1 MKAVVDVHP
10 DAASLIR
17 AAADRIRRA
26 AAESIAARGRFVVAL
41 SGGSTPKRL
50 FALLAEDGRTAD
62 PAVRRPAAP
71 PVRRPDLQVRRDAAA
86 WWQDTEFFW
95 GDERSVP
102 PDHPDSNFRMAREA
116 MLAPLG
122 VPDARIHRMRGE
134 ASDVDAAARE
144 YEREIAAVLGL
155 AVGEWPRFDLVLLGM
170 GPDGHTASLFPGTAA
185 LDERSRVVVA
195 NHVAALDTWRLTLSA
210 PAINNARDVVF
221 LIEGAG
227 KADRL
232 KDVLE
237 GPREPHRLPSQLIAP
252 AEGTLI
258 WMVDAAAAARLADV
272 T

>member
-1 MKAVVDVHP
+1 VNAVVDVHP

-17 AAADRIRRA
+17 AAADRIRRT
-26 AAESIAARGRFVVAL
+26 AAESIAARGRFAIAL
-41 SGGSTPKRL
+41 SGGSTPRRL
-50 FALLAEDGRTAD
+50 FELLAGPPGAAGPE
-62 PAVRRPAAP
+62 RPASE
-71 PVRRPDLQVRRDAAA
+71 RA
-86 WWQDTEFFW
+86 WWQHTEFFW

-116 MLAPLG
+116 MLAPLD

-134 ASDVDAAARE
+134 ASDLDAAARD
-144 YEREIAAVLGL
+144 YEREITSVLGL
-155 AVGEWPRFDLVLLGM
+155 AAGKWPRFDLVLLGM

-195 NHVAALDTWRLTLSA
+195 NHVPALDTWRLTLTA
-210 PAINNARDVVF
+210 PAINHAREVVF

-232 KDVLE
+232 KEVLE

-252 AEGTLI
+252 DEGTLT
-258 WMVDAAAAARLADV
+258 WMVDAAAAARLTAV